1 MRSVILRSLLVIGV
15 GGLVLAGVLYVAST
29 IDARAPQV
37 LEVSLTQPVEGEP
50 GVALITTSLEIVFS
64 EPVEAD
70 TASGALHVEPEV
82 HGAVSW
88 SGSTMIFTPS
98 EPLTLDTAYRLELGA
113 GIRDLAGNE
122 MSELPAPFEFRT
134 AGRPTLVEASPAD
147 GATDV
152 PIDEPIALTFSS
164 LMDTSSV
171 ESALRLRP
179 SFPHELRWSGELLEI
194 VPTQPLRPGSRYE
207 VSIQDEA
214 ADVAGVAL
222 SDRISVQFTTVAPG
236 LVVETLVP
244 ADGIDGVAP
253 VSPIAVVFDR
263 PIDPDSV
270 GGDALTIV
278 PDVAGS
284 VSVTTLPGEEATDDG
299 GGRVLQ
305 FVPSGPLPAN
315 TTFEVALGTGITSAG
330 GGGLGRPTEWSF
342 TTGAPVA
349 AVSNQVTFVTDRA
362 GIANVWAMNPDG
374 TGKRQLSVELAP
386 VLDYA
391 IAPDGSSLVVSDGRR
406 LVYQRADGT
415 ERRVMTD
422 AASVEYDPAYAPDG
436 QRIVFGRADAES
448 GAGRGL
454 WQWAIEG
461 GEPTEVEL
469 PSTEVA
475 TPSPS
480 DADAESSILR
490 APRFSPDGQA
500 LAFVDASGAVGILEL
515 AAGRLTLV
523 PFVAGGPPMWLP
535 SSSSILITGHTASRA
550 GEGGADGADE
560 LDVPV
565 TPLAPGRADEVF
577 RVARSGTAAVATA
590 FGIGSRLVAV
600 SQQGEVAYVDGLG
613 ALHVAARAG
622 STSGERLLDGEA
634 VADAAFAPGEPA
646 LVIVLER
653 GDAEGPIERVDPASG
668 ARTEIA
674 PRGSLPR
681 WVP

>member
-15 GGLVLAGVLYVAST
+15 GGLVLAGLLYVAST

-37 LEVSLTQPVEGEP
+37 LEVNLTQPVEGEP
-50 GVALITTSLEIVFS
+50 DVALITTSLEIVFS
-64 EPVEAD
+64 EPVEPD
-70 TASGALHVEPEV
+70 TASGALEV
-82 HGAVSW
+82 QPDVDGAVSW

-98 EPLTLDTAYRLELGA
+98 EPLTLDAAYRLELGA

-122 MSELPAPFEFRT
+122 MSEPPPPFEFRT

-147 GATDV
+147 AATDV

-194 VPTQPLRPGSRYE
+194 VPMQPLRPGSSYE
-207 VSIQDEA
+207 VSIQDDA
-214 ADVAGVAL
+214 TDVAGVAL
-222 SDRISVQFTTVAPG
+222 SEPISLRFTTVAPG
-236 LVVETLVP
+236 LAVETLVP

-253 VSPIAVVFDR
+253 FSPIAIVFDR
-263 PIDPDSV
+263 PVDADSV
-270 GGDALTIV
+270 DGDALTIT

-315 TTFEVALGTGITSAG
+315 TTFEVALGTGVTSAG
-330 GGGLGRPTEWSF
+330 GGGLGRTKEWSF

-349 AVSNQVTFVTDRA
+349 AISNQVTFVTDRA

-374 TGKRQLSVELAP
+374 TGKRQLTVELAP

-391 IAPDGSSLVVSDGRR
+391 VAPDGSSLVVSDGRR

-415 ERRVMTD
+415 ERRVLTD

-454 WQWAIEG
+454 WQWQVEG
-461 GEPTEVEL
+461 GEPTELEL
-469 PSTEVA
+469 PSAEVA
-475 TPSPS
+475 SPSPS
-480 DADAESSILR
+480 TADAESSILR

-515 AAGRLTLV
+515 AAERLTVV
-523 PFVAGGPPMWLP
+523 PFVAGGPPLWLP
-535 SSSSILITGHTASRA
+535 SSSGILITGHTTQGA
-550 GEGGADGADE
+550 GQGDGDE

-565 TPLAPGRADEVF
+565 TPLAPGRADQVF
-577 RVARSGTAAVATA
+577 RVARSGTAAAATA

-600 SQQGEVAYVDGLG
+600 SQEGEVAYVDGLG
-613 ALHVAARAG
+613 RLHVAARSG
-622 STSGERLLDGEA
+622 STSGEEVLGGEA

-646 LVIVLER
+646 LVVVLER
-653 GDAEGPIERVDPASG
+653 GETDGPVERVDPASG